1 MPIKPVHI
9 QRRMMQLGRVRLG
22 EKGPR
27 GEPKKL
33 NSFRFTSASSEL
45 LEAVA
50 AIHGGTVEPWQGAPD
65 EGYFQVTTDA
75 TRLDIILPPV
85 YSDQDGAP
93 TVPYSQWFELWS
105 AGGCARRCDGETEA
119 LSGKPCMCDPEKR
132 QEGDP
137 KMCKVVTRVSFML
150 PDLPGL
156 GVWRI
161 DSHGWN
167 AAVELPG
174 TLEVLAQAAQ
184 EMKFIPA
191 VLAIQHRTKKSD
203 GQTRRFIVPVIEL
216 PDVTVRQL
224 VAGDV
229 PLALNAPVVTTPAGR
244 PALPA
249 APEPPAEPFQA
260 DPPHGVRPALP
271 GEDTSEALTVV
282 ELKDRIQ
289 HAGIETAM
297 VSDVGG
303 RMFPGKSAGAIS
315 DMERGELWKALEVEA
330 ASWADFTP
338 AEADRTLDAVP
349 EPEPSS
355 GPEESAFKIPEGVTA

>member
-22 EKGPR
+22 EKGPK

-33 NSFRFTSASSEL
+33 NSFRFTSASADL
-45 LEAVA
+45 LAAVA

-75 TRLDIILPPV
+75 TRLDIILPPTF
-85 YSDQDGAP
+85 SEQDGTP
-93 TVPYSQWFELWS
+93 TVPYSQWFEQWS
-105 AGGCARRCDGETEA
+105 AGGCTRRCDGETEA

-132 QEGDP
+132 QDGDP

-216 PDVTVRQL
+216 PDVTVKQL
-224 VAGDV
+224 LSGDV
-229 PLALNAPVVTTPAGR
+229 PKALNAPVSVKAER

-249 APEPPAEPFQA
+249 APPPPEEPKFESAPAHGGPPPLPGEHLVEALSADDLRDRLNHAGIDREVYGEVGRRLYPGRPPAE
-260 DPPHGVRPALP
+260 
-271 GEDTSEALTVV
+271 LTD
-282 ELKDRIQ
+282 L
-289 HAGIETAM
+289 
-297 VSDVGG
+297 
-303 RMFPGKSAGAIS
+303 
-315 DMERGELWKALEVEA
+315 ERGELWKALEIELA
-330 ASWADFTP
+330 EYADFSP
-338 AEADRTLDAVP
+338 SEVDQKLDSVP
-349 EPEPSS
+349 EPEGFAAMIP
-355 GPEESAFKIPEGVTA
+355 ESARR